1 MKFKFLLI
9 LILALAINHQ
19 SKAQIEVIDTLTVE
33 ELVYDYFLGEGVFVS
48 NVTFNGLPADSVYM
62 QIGLYESNEN
72 SLVVD
77 FDTGLVM
84 ASSDAKQL
92 IVNGLG
98 VDPPDTENSGSGFD
112 DPDLVTAAGQ
122 PINDAAILE
131 FDFVTVGD
139 SINFDYIFGS
149 IEYPGFTCSD
159 YNDVFGF
166 YLSGPG
172 INGPFENNAV
182 NLALIPGS
190 DIPVAINTVNS
201 GVASNPDNGP
211 VCEAA
216 NPNWIEDSQY
226 FVPNDPPGV
235 GDVQLPG
242 LTQTFVAA
250 SSVIPCETYHIKM
263 AIGDAFDGILN
274 SAVVLKAGSFE
285 LAGDLQVD
293 AVPTIG
299 GAPVTTPEFADVLV
313 PGCSTVSIEIT
324 KPNCLPAD
332 TAYIS
337 YGGTAEEGLGNDYV
351 IQNGADTLQV
361 FPADQDTL
369 EISFE
374 ILWDGVPGENEVLE
388 IYVVWVN
395 LFGELDTVVTSIPF
409 VDPYEI
415 SSTTSDL
422 EIFCPTDFV
431 DVTAQGLDGI
441 DPYTYNWIDYGNSQ
455 TVPVPVP
462 IDQAYYLVAIQD
474 ACAFETIYDSVLV
487 TNSIPPPLQTA
498 IAPFVQPECPN
509 QPIDLTALIQDG
521 NPPYN
526 IIWTDDQNN
535 GYVPAE
541 TITVADI
548 NQSLLGFSPNLEVD
562 LTILDSCGTMV
573 SDSVVINYPLP
584 DSLWVTY
591 PPLTDNCPEDP
602 VSITANTNG
611 GSGENEYTWSF
622 VQGSENGAEFVPQGA
637 NYDQTVAA
645 DFAAGMNELQVM
657 VTDKCFRANQDMI
670 GIIFS
675 EDGQTTTYR
684 TGMSLYTDS
693 VPIIKLD
700 PLPNVIT
707 PNNDRYNDYFVV
719 AGIETFDNARLEVYD
734 RWGKLVFETDNYEV
748 GSPEMNPLPE
758 DVFDGA
764 DLSEGTY
771 FYIVNI
777 DNGECTQSGEL
788 QILKSDN

>member
-1 MKFKFLLI
+1 LYSQMVVE
-9 LILALAINHQ
+9 
-19 SKAQIEVIDTLTVE
+19 STLTVE
-33 ELVYDYFLGEGVFVS
+33 ELVNDILLGEGVTAS
-48 NVTFNGLPADSVYM
+48 NITYNGFPGDSVYV
-62 QIGLYESNEN
+62 QVGTFNSEN
-72 SLVVD
+72 SN
-77 FDTGLVM
+77 
-84 ASSDAKQL
+84 
-92 IVNGLG
+92 I
-98 VDPPDTENSGSGFD
+98 PINSGVIMSSGNIQVAVGPNESSGQSNTTGYIAQNGD
-112 DPDLVTAAGQ
+112 SDLEQLANVNV
-122 PINDAAILE
+122 NDQAIIE
-131 FDFVTVGD
+131 FDFVASADSVKFNYVFASEEYTSFECCTV
-139 SINFDYIFGS
+139 
-149 IEYPGFTCSD
+149 
-159 YNDVFGF
+159 NDAFGF
-166 YLSGPG
+166 FLSGPG
-172 INGPFENNAV
+172 INGPFENNAI
-182 NLALIPGS
+182 NIALIPET
-190 DIPVAINTVNS
+190 DIQVSINTVNS
-201 GVASNPDNGP
+201 GAADCPDDGDGN
-211 VCEAA
+211 CSAID
-216 NPNWIEDSQY
+216 PNWQENSVYFEYNPFNEDPNACEFDGNTVVLTALSDIDCGSQ
-226 FVPNDPPGV
+226 
-235 GDVQLPG
+235 
-242 LTQTFVAA
+242 
-250 SSVIPCETYHIKM
+250 YHIKL
-263 AIGDAFDGILN
+263 AIADGGDNVYD
-274 SAVVLKAGSFE
+274 SAVFLEGGSFAAFGE
-285 LAGDLQVD
+285 VF
-293 AVPTIG
+293 VNVNPVIG
-299 GAPVTTPEFADVLV
+299 GAAVTSPQYEDGLV
-313 PGCSTVSIEIT
+313 AGCSEASVQLIRPDGLPVDSIIVD
-324 KPNCLPAD
+324 L
-332 TAYIS
+332 
-337 YGGTAEEGLGNDYV
+337 GGTAIQDEDYYLGDEG
-351 IQNGADTLQV
+351 DTLFF
-361 FPADQDTL
+361 FPEGVDTL
-369 EISFE
+369 TYSI
-374 ILWDGVPGENEVLE
+374 ITKWDGSYGDNE
-388 IYVVWVN
+388 
-395 LFGELDTVVTSIPF
+395 ELVITIFWEDGCGNIQSNSATIPF
-409 VDPYEI
+409 
-415 SSTTSDL
+415 
-422 EIFCPTDFV
+422 
-431 DVTAQGLDGI
+431 I
-441 DPYTYNWIDYGNSQ
+441 DPYTLESSTENVEVFCPANFTNVTALGSNGIADYKYNWIDGPDVTGGEGEEVPVS
-455 TVPVPVP
+455 VPVPE
-462 IDQAYYLVAIQD
+462 DQAYYYVQISDQCPDTVILPI
-474 ACAFETIYDSVLV
+474 IDSVLV
-487 TNSIPPPLQTA
+487 INSIPPPLQTA

-611 GSGENEYTWSF
+611 GAGEIEYTWSF

-675 EDGQTTTYR
+675 EDGQTSTYR